1 MQLRPQRVASAFLA
15 ASLIFLPVA
24 AFVGAQCAFA
34 AQNATAPEAHDPP
47 GTHKLN
53 LKDADIQVLIA
64 TVAEITGK
72 NFIVGPN
79 VQGKVTVISTTP
91 QKADEIYKTFLGILR
106 LHGYAAIPSG
116 NMVKIVPEA
125 AAQQDGS
132 VGLGGASSGAEADEL
147 VTQII
152 PLKHLPATEL
162 VPILR
167 PLMPQGAQLIA
178 HPGSNSLVVSDRA
191 GNVLRIASIV
201 QRIDTVSDSQV
212 EMIPLQ
218 HANAAEIART
228 LAQLN
233 DNKAADATGESA
245 KVFADQRTNS
255 ILLSGGKSGRLR
267 MRALIAHLDTPL
279 ASGGDTNVVYL
290 HYANAK
296 DLVPI
301 LQGISSTLAGEA
313 GPVAAAAAANGQ
325 GGGAAVGGRNGN
337 GVATIQAH
345 EDTNALI
352 ISAPPSVFR
361 SLESVIRQ
369 LDVRRAQVLI
379 EAVIAE
385 VSEESANELGV
396 QWQLA
401 NQHYVG
407 GTNFTSGN
415 SSAGGNNILTATAG
429 LNSGGINSS
438 GGVTPPTVTVGNG
451 LNLGYLSEVT
461 IAGQRLL
468 QLGTLV
474 SALRS
479 NGKNNILSTPSVM
492 TLDNQEAIIKVG
504 QEVPFITG
512 QYQTTATAT
521 VSTSTTTG
529 ITNPFQTIT
538 RKDVGIKLT
547 VTPHINEGDSVKLDI
562 HQEVS
567 SIAPHVSGAADLVT
581 NNREVK
587 TTVLIKDDAVLVL
600 GGLISDNAQD
610 NVQKVPGL
618 GDIPVVGNLFRYR
631 SNDHQKQNLM
641 VFLHPRI
648 LRDAATEAAVSS
660 EKYNYIRTEQ
670 LEMRDNHEVIT
681 PRADMPMMPDVHD
694 FLAAPAMDVTPPE
707 TPPAKH

>member
-1 MQLRPQRVASAFLA
+1 MQLRPQRVVSALLA
-15 ASLIFLPVA
+15 AICFLVPIVA
-24 AFVGAQCAFA
+24 VFAGASAFA
-34 AQNATAPEAHDPP
+34 AQNATTSEARDPP

-72 NFIVGPN
+72 NFIIGPN

-116 NMVKIVPEA
+116 SMIKIVPEA

-132 VGLGGASSGAEADEL
+132 VGLGASSTVAPDEL

-178 HPGSNSLVVSDRA
+178 HPASNSLVVSDRA
-191 GNVLRIASIV
+191 GNVARIISIV
-201 QRIDTVSDSQV
+201 QRIDTVSDSQIEV
-212 EMIPLQ
+212 IPLQ

-233 DNKAADATGESA
+233 DSKAADVTGDAA
-245 KVFADQRTNS
+245 KVIADPRTNS
-255 ILLSGGKSGRLR
+255 LLLSGGKSGRLR
-267 MRALIAHLDTPL
+267 LRALIAHLDTPL
-279 ASGGDTNVVYL
+279 ANGGDTNVVYI
-290 HYANAK
+290 HNASAK

-301 LQGISSTLAGEA
+301 LQGVVSTLTAEA
-313 GPVAAAAAANGQ
+313 GPAAAA
-325 GGGAAVGGRNGN
+325 GAATGTTSGTGKNP

-345 EDTNALI
+345 EDTNSLI
-352 ISAPPSVFR
+352 ISAPPAVFR
-361 SLESVIRQ
+361 SLENVIRQ
-369 LDVRRAQVLI
+369 LDIRRAQVLI

-401 NQHYVG
+401 NKNYIG

-415 SSAGGNNILTATAG
+415 SSAGGNNIITATGG
-429 LNSGGINSS
+429 LNSGGVSAS
-438 GGVTPPTVTVGNG
+438 GAVSLPSVTVGNG
-451 LNLGYLSEVT
+451 LNLGYLTSVS
-461 IAGQRLL
+461 IGGQRLL
-468 QLGTLV
+468 QLGALV
-474 SALRS
+474 NALRS
-479 NGKNNILSTPSVM
+479 NTKNNVLSTPSVM

-504 QEVPFITG
+504 QQVPFITG
-512 QYQTTATAT
+512 QYQTTATT
-521 VSTSTTTG
+521 VSSGTTSG
-529 ITNPFQTIT
+529 ISNPFTTIT
-538 RKDVGIKLT
+538 RQDVGIKLT
-547 VTPHINEGDSVKLDI
+547 VTPHVNEGDAVRLEI

-567 SIAPHVSGAADLVT
+567 SLAPRVSGAADLVT

-587 TTVLIKDDAVLVL
+587 TTVLIKDDAILVL
-600 GGLISDNAQD
+600 GGLISDNVQD
-610 NVQKVPGL
+610 SVQKVPAL
-618 GDIPVVGNLFRYR
+618 GDIPLLGNLFRYR
-631 SNDHQKQNLM
+631 SNDHNKQNLM

-648 LRDAATEAAVSS
+648 LRDATNEAAVTS

-670 LEMRDNHEVIT
+670 LQMRDNHEVVT
-681 PRADMPMMPDVHD
+681 PRSDMPMMPDVHD
-694 FLAAPAMDVTPPE
+694 FLASPALDVTPPD
-707 TPPAKH
+707 PPGPHH